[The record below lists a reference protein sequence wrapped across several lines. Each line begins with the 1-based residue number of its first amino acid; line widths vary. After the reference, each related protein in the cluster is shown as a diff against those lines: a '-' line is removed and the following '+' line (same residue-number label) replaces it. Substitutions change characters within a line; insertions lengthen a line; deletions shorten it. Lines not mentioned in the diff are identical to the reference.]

1 MSKHLYLCDVYS
13 ALELYDKLLGVY
25 AESLAL
31 PSCEIVWITGICCQ
45 FTDRVG
51 RILA

>member
-13 ALELYDKLLGVY
+13 ALELYDKLLGIY

-31 PSCEIVWITGICCQ
+31 PSCEIVRVTGIRSQ
-45 FTDRVG
+45 LTDRVG